1 MSLHTLDHYNPP
13 PDEGLQLLYAD
24 DTLLLVDKPS
34 GLLSVPGRGAGF
46 DDCLIARAQRQYP
59 EALIVHRLD
68 MATSGILLLARGPVM
83 QRVLSLQ
90 FASRAVRKTYT
101 ALVEGKLT
109 GEGRSTLPLICDWP
123 NRPRQI
129 VDLRLG
135 KRACT
140 DWQAL
145 HYDAAK
151 ACSRVALQPH
161 TGRTHQLRV
170 HMQALG
176 HPILGDGL
184 YATAAGLAAAPRL
197 MLHAS
202 RLQLPHP
209 LSGELLDIHCPAPF

>member
-13 PDEGLQLLYAD
+13 PDEGLRLLYAD
-24 DTLLLVDKPS
+24 EALLLVDKPS
-34 GLLSVPGRGAGF
+34 GLLSVPGRGEGF
-46 DDCLIARAQRQYP
+46 ADCLIARAQREFP
-59 EALIVHRLD
+59 DALIVHRLD
-68 MATSGILLLARGPVM
+68 MATSGILLLARGAAM
-83 QRVLSLQ
+83 QRALSLL
-90 FASRAVRKTYT
+90 FVSRVVHKTYT
-101 ALVEGKLT
+101 ALVS
-109 GEGRSTLPLICDWP
+109 GRLAGDGRITLPLICDWP

-129 VDLRLG
+129 VSLQLG

-145 HYDAAK
+145 GYDAANV
-151 ACSRVALQPH
+151 CSRVALVPH

-184 YATAAGLAAAPRL
+184 YATPEGLAAAPRL